1 MKPNLDIETLKQS
14 NLSAATIKVRDAVI
28 QKCEGKDLDEMTH
41 FIKQLLENETN
52 EQKRLGVLAAR
63 VYLLREKIAFLL
75 GHEFNDNSAGHIKS
89 RHGAMAEGSDMPEA
103 VTAEDSAAEGEPEGK
118 DSEWMRVRILEDAEV
133 NHVRFPAGVVIDA
146 MTADAQK
153 LIEAGKAET
162 ITSDDGASAGAS
174 EKDTKA
180 ADTAKA
186 EEPATDENA
195 DAETPAEAEADN
207 PPAETTGD
215 ASDGEAEPAEAEA
228 DSEAEPAEAEAD
240 SEAEPAEASA
250 DDTGQDSEAAGDDA
264 EKS

>member
-103 VTAEDSAAEGEPEGK
+103 VTAEDSAAEGEPEGN

-186 EEPATDENA
+186 EEPATDEKA
-195 DAETPAEAEADN
+195 DVETPAEAEADN

-228 DSEAEPAEAEAD
+228 DSEAEPAEA
-240 SEAEPAEASA
+240 SA